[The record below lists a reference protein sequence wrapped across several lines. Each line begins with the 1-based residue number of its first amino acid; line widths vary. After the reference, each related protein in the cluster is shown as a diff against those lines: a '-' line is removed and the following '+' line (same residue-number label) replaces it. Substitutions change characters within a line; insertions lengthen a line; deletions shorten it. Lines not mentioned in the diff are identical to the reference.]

1 MFFLLFFNREAIYP
15 LEIMFT
21 SGEKRITWEAT
32 VSDAKQKLGQWV
44 SKASNHIKIMKLKEY
59 IEKIV
64 LLQLFSKYTTI
75 EHLHLYDSWTQS
87 KWFFF
92 YFQLKCLTK
101 EPQNS

>member
-44 SKASNHIKIMKLKEY
+44 SEDILQIMKG
-59 IEKIV
+59 V
-64 LLQLFSKYTTI
+64 
-75 EHLHLYDSWTQS
+75 
-87 KWFFF
+87 
-92 YFQLKCLTK
+92 
-101 EPQNS
+101 N

>member
-44 SKASNHIKIMKLKEY
+44 SEANNERSKLK
-59 IEKIV
+59 KIV
-64 LLQLFSKYTTI
+64 
-75 EHLHLYDSWTQS
+75 
-87 KWFFF
+87 
-92 YFQLKCLTK
+92 
-101 EPQNS
+101 